1 MVIVNSSNRKE
12 NSISQRNTIFSITQ
26 LGRVILLVLVV
37 LLINACGTKK
47 NAVSD
52 KSTVTSTV
60 SMLDYP
66 YIEKFHEGLRL
77 KSKGEIDNAIRAFNY
92 CLTVKQ
98 TDAAVYYA
106 LSELYLEKKDLIKS
120 SESIRMAAK
129 LDPSNIWYVQE
140 MAYMFFEQG
149 NFEESLKAF
158 EKLVKNQPSNVDWL
172 YGYAECLL
180 RTGKINEAIK
190 ALDKTEEQVG
200 KHPELTLQKFNLYMR
215 IKEPQKALD
224 EIEKA
229 RKEFPDDPQL
239 IGTLVDYYFQTKQD
253 TKAISML
260 EELTKSDPTNGR
272 AHLGLA
278 DIYRQQGK
286 KKEYYSELKKGF
298 ACDDVDIDTKM
309 KILINIHEE
318 PGKLTVDAHELVDIM
333 IQHYPTDSKAYSI
346 KGDFLLKAEKESEA
360 LVAYKNAL
368 KYDKS
373 KFTIWNQVLIMEY
386 QAGKYADLYM
396 DSKECLELFPSIPSI
411 YLLNG
416 IAANQ
421 EKKYT
426 EASEVLLVG
435 KDLIVNDKVLEAE
448 VYSQLGEAYFGLK
461 KNAEAKASYESALQ
475 LDPNSTLI
483 MNNFAYHLAL
493 AKVDLDKAEELIIK
507 ANALSPNQSHFIDTY
522 GWILFQKGNFIKA
535 KENFEKAY
543 SINSSDKIIVEHMGD
558 ISIKTG
564 DAPKAIEYWN
574 RAKQLGST
582 NKNLDKK
589 IEKKEYYEPVY

>member
-1 MVIVNSSNRKE
+1 MVAE
-12 NSISQRNTIFSITQ
+12 NISMREKKHFLKQNTFFSMIKFEKSV
-26 LGRVILLVLVV
+26 LLLSLVL
-37 LLINACGTKK
+37 LMYACATKK
-47 NAVSD
+47 NVDSK
-52 KSTVTSTV
+52 KSTTSTV
-60 SMLDYP
+60 SMSDYP

-106 LSELYLEKKDLIKS
+106 LSGLYLEKKDLVKS

-149 NFEESLKAF
+149 NFEESVKAF
-158 EKLVKNQPSNVDWL
+158 EKLVKNQPNNVDWL

-200 KHPELTLQKFNLYMR
+200 KHPELAVQKFNLYLR
-215 IKEPQKALD
+215 IKETQKALN
-224 EIEKA
+224 EIENA
-229 RKEFPDDPQL
+229 RKEFPHDPQL
-239 IGTLVDYYFQTKQD
+239 IGTLVDYYFQTKQES
-253 TKAISML
+253 KAILML
-260 EELTKSDPTNGR
+260 EELTISDPTNGR

-298 ACDDVDIDTKM
+298 TCEDVDIDTKM
-309 KILINIHEE
+309 KILINIHEQ
-318 PGKLTVDAHELVDIM
+318 PGKLPTDAHELVDIM
-333 IQHYPTDSKAYSI
+333 ISHYPKDSKAYSI
-346 KGDFLLKAEKESEA
+346 KGDFLLKADKEDEA
-360 LVAYKNAL
+360 LEAYKNAL

-386 QAGKYADLYM
+386 QAAKYADLYVE
-396 DSKECLELFPSIPSI
+396 SKECLELFPSIPSV

-421 EKKYT
+421 EKKYA

-435 KDLIVNDKVLEAE
+435 KDLIVNNKVLEAE

-461 KNAEAKASYESALQ
+461 KNTEAKASYESALQ

-493 AKVDLDKAEELIIK
+493 AKVDLDEAEELIIK
-507 ANALSPNQSHFIDTY
+507 ANTLSPNQSHFIDTH
-522 GWILFQKGNFIKA
+522 GWIMFQRGNYSKA
-535 KENFEKAY
+535 KEYFEKAY
-543 SINSSDKIIVEHMGD
+543 SINSSDKIIVEHLGD
-558 ISIKTG
+558 VSIKTG
-564 DAPKAIEYWN
+564 DITKAIEYWT

>member
-1 MVIVNSSNRKE
+1 MVIKDRSGRADNHVSNTKLVNVRE
-12 NSISQRNTIFSITQ
+12 NFGMIVLFFSI
-26 LGRVILLVLVV
+26 LFAV
-37 LLINACGTKK
+37 NACGTKK
-47 NAVSD
+47 NAVDDHSNGNR
-52 KSTVTSTV
+52 TV
-60 SMLDYP
+60 SKLDYP

-77 KSKGEIDNAIRAFNY
+77 KSKGEIDNAIRALNY
-92 CLTVKQ
+92 CLTIKQ
-98 TDAAVYYA
+98 TDDAVYYA
-106 LSELYLEKKDLIKS
+106 LSELYLEKKDLVKS
-120 SESIRMAAK
+120 SESIKMAVR
-129 LDPSNIWYVQE
+129 LDPGNIWYVQE

-158 EKLVKNQPSNVDWL
+158 EKLVKNQPGNVDWL

-215 IKEPQKALD
+215 IKEPQKALN

-229 RKEFPDDPQL
+229 RKEFPNDAQL
-239 IGTLVDYYFQTKQD
+239 IGTLVDYYFQTKQEL
-253 TKAISML
+253 KAISML
-260 EELTKSDPTNGR
+260 EELVKADPENGR
-272 AHLGLA
+272 AHMGLA
-278 DIYRQQGK
+278 DVYRQQGK

-298 ACDDVDIDTKM
+298 ACNDVDIDTKM
-309 KILINIHEE
+309 KILINIHEQ
-318 PGKLTVDAHELVDIM
+318 PGKLPVDAYELVDIM
-333 IQHYPTDSKAYSI
+333 VKQYPTDSKAHSI
-346 KGDFLLKAEKESEA
+346 QGDFLLKEQKETEA
-360 LVAYKNAL
+360 LIAYKNAL

-386 QAGKYADLYM
+386 QAGKYADLYT

-421 EKKYT
+421 EKKYADAISVL
-426 EASEVLLVG
+426 EAG
-435 KDLIVNDKVLEAE
+435 RDLIVNDKVLEAE
-448 VYSQLGEAYFGLK
+448 VYSQLGEAYFGWK
-461 KNAEAKASYESALQ
+461 KNTEGKTNYETAMK

-493 AKVDLDKAEELIIK
+493 AKIDLDKAEELIAK
-507 ANALSPNQSHFIDTY
+507 ANTISPNQSHFMDTH
-522 GWILFQKGNFIKA
+522 GWVLFQKGNFTKA
-535 KENFEKAY
+535 KEYFEKAY
-543 SINSSDKIIVEHMGD
+543 AMNPGDKIIVEHMGD

-564 DAPKAIEYWN
+564 DVSKAVEYWN
-574 RAKQLGST
+574 KAKELGST
-582 NKNLDKK
+582 NRNLDKK